1 MIRLRSLLE
10 RGLTHPVL
18 GPILLIV
25 LVIVLAMV
33 FLHFVED
40 SHEATSF
47 GSACLALA
55 AVLGSILL
63 TPIVRTYRG
72 AVTSVQTNRGPPTV
86 AFALRPRF
94 FSAHD
99 PPLVLP
105 LRR

>member
-10 RGLTHPVL
+10 RGLSHPVL
-18 GPILLIV
+18 GPLLLV
-25 LVIVLAMV
+25 ALVIVLAMV

-47 GSACLALA
+47 GSACLAIA
-55 AVLGSILL
+55 AFLGSVLL
-63 TPIVRTYRG
+63 MPVLRMYRG
-72 AVTSVQTNRGPPTV
+72 ASTSHRSDRGPPTV
-86 AFALRPRF
+86 PFLGRPRL

-99 PPLVLP
+99 PPISLP

>member
-18 GPILLIV
+18 GPVILV
-25 LVIVLAMV
+25 ALVIVLAMV

-55 AVLGSILL
+55 AVLGTILL
-63 TPIVRTYRG
+63 VPIVRTYRG
-72 AVTSVQTNRGPPTV
+72 AASSVRSNRGPPAV
-86 AFALRPRF
+86 SLSGRPLLV
-94 FSAHD
+94 STHD
-99 PPLVLP
+99 PPLILP

>member
-1 MIRLRSLLE
+1 MIRLRTLLE

-18 GPILLIV
+18 GPVLLIV
-25 LVIVLAMV
+25 LVIVLVMV
-33 FLHFVED
+33 FFHFVED

-55 AVLGSILL
+55 AFLGSLLL
-63 TPIVRTYRG
+63 TPIVRVYRE
-72 AVTSVQTNRGPPTV
+72 ASASVRSSRGPPTV
-86 AFALRPRF
+86 SFTRRPRL

-99 PPLVLP
+99 PPLTLP

>member
-18 GPILLIV
+18 GPVLLV
-25 LVIVLAMV
+25 ALVIVLAMV

-55 AVLGSILL
+55 AFLGSMLL
-63 TPIVRTYRG
+63 TPIVRTFRV
-72 AVTSVQTNRGPPTV
+72 ASTSVRSDRGPP
-86 AFALRPRF
+86 ALKLSRRPASV
-94 FSAHD
+94 SAHD
-99 PPLVLP
+99 PPLILP